1 MDKTTKNIFTLAIVG
16 AGILVWYA
24 SKVAVDH
31 TIAYLDIYLTS
42 GVVHF
47 LVVDAL
53 PPVLGALTAYI
64 LYSVQKVR
72 VYLLDVIAEIKKVVW
87 PNKQETWGATVVV
100 IIAVLISGVVLGVFD
115 WISGYIIRFIL
126 G

>member
-1 MDKTTKNIFTLAIVG
+1 MDKTTKNIFMLAIVG

-24 SKVAVDH
+24 SKVAVNH
-31 TIAYLDIYLTS
+31 TISYLDIYLTS

-64 LYSVQKVR
+64 LFRVQKIKN
-72 VYLLDVIAEIKKVVW
+72 YLLEVIGEVKKVVW
-87 PNKQETWGATVVV
+87 PTKKETWGATIVV
-100 IIAVLISGVVLGVFD
+100 IIAVLISGLVLGVFD
-115 WISGYIIRFIL
+115 WLSSALIKLIL